1 MLLRGN
7 KERGGE
13 GANNVKRQS
22 SLEIITMGGDVNV
35 KATKKKKK
43 WQQLKEKQNKKKEF
57 IQAHSLLLLS
67 RFSPFQAL
75 KSETPR
81 LGECFH
87 SHR

>member
-1 MLLRGN
+1 MSKL
-7 KERGGE
+7 
-13 GANNVKRQS
+13 Q
-22 SLEIITMGGDVNV
+22 
-35 KATKKKKK
+35 KKKKVAAIK
-43 WQQLKEKQNKKKEF
+43 RKTKQKKKEF